1 MYVKRVQLVNCG
13 PIEQLDVTFSLN
25 TNNPKPT
32 VFVGENGSG
41 KTILLSHIVNGLV
54 SAQCA
59 AFPETPEVEVGKVYK
74 LRSPLYIRS
83 GSEYSFAKVDFDND
97 LYTGE
102 ICLNSTKEDYS
113 NSTLKDLLSKDALE
127 LWNSM
132 SNQDHNYIKS
142 NIEVSM
148 EKKIQ
153 EIFSTNCVLYF
164 PSNRFEEPAWLN
176 ELNLKSKAT
185 YMELKNIRGYTDRK
199 VINHSPLHD
208 IRNWL
213 FDLAYDRAAFEIQT
227 TQIGNLA
234 TLNANKTYTPLPS
247 GVPLFSGYKGPAT
260 DTYNTALEVIRR
272 ALRLSSNS
280 RLGIGQRANRVVS
293 IVENEQT
300 LVPNLFQL
308 SSGEVSLLTLF
319 LSILR
324 DSDLSGASIER
335 SSDIQGI
342 VVVDEIDLRLHSIHQ
357 HEILP
362 RLMQMFSNVQFV
374 VTSHSP
380 LFILGLREFFGDD
393 GFDLYRLPSGQ
404 RISAEEFSEF
414 GEAYETFKKTSVYR
428 MDIRTAVEDTQKPI
442 VFVDGTTDIK
452 YFKKASEL
460 LDCREAIANIDIRD
474 GEGDTNLKKTWKAL
488 TTLPAFRNMDQKI
501 VILHDCDSDIED
513 EDGEHIFKRKI
524 SLIED
529 NPIKRGIENLFSR
542 ETIEKAKEHKAA
554 FIDIDPSRTKMER
567 GKKIDVEE
575 SWTVNENEKTN
586 LCNWLCENGTEKDFQ
601 NFKKVFEILREIPG
615 LFPKK

>member
-1 MYVKRVQLVNCG
+1 MVNCG
-13 PIEQLDVTFSLN
+13 PIEQLDVAFSLN
-25 TNNPKPT
+25 TDNPKPT

-59 AFPETPEVEVGKVYK
+59 AFPETPEVEIGKVYK

-97 LYTGE
+97 LHTGE

-132 SNQDHNYIKS
+132 SNQDYNYIKS

-153 EIFSTNCVLYF
+153 EVFSTNCILYF

-199 VINHSPLHD
+199 IINHSPLHD

-213 FDLAYDRAAFEIQT
+213 FDLAYDRTAFEIQT
-227 TQIGNLA
+227 IQYDNLA
-234 TLNANKTYTPLPS
+234 ILNPDKTYKPLPS
-247 GVPLFSGYKGPAT
+247 GLPFFSGYKGPAT
-260 DTYNTALEVIRR
+260 NTYNTVLEVIRC
-272 ALRLSSNS
+272 ALRLGNNF
-280 RLGIGQRANRVVS
+280 RLGISQRANRVVS
-293 IVENEQT
+293 IMENDQI

-324 DSDLSGASIER
+324 DFDLCGASFE
-335 SSDIQGI
+335 SSLDIRGI
-342 VVVDEIDLRLHSIHQ
+342 VVVDEVDLHLHAIHQ
-357 HEILP
+357 YEVLP
-362 RLMQMFSNVQFV
+362 RLIRMFPKVQFV

-380 LFILGLREFFGDD
+380 LFILGLRKFFGDD

-404 RISAEEFSEF
+404 QISAEEFSEF
-414 GEAYETFKKTSVYR
+414 GEAYEAFKKTSAYC

-452 YFKKASEL
+452 YLKKASEL
-460 LDCREAIANIDIRD
+460 LDCQEIVANIEIRD
-474 GEGDTNLKKTWKAL
+474 GEGDDNLKKIWRAL
-488 TTLPAFRNMDQKI
+488 KTLHAFGDIGQKI
-501 VILHDCDSDIED
+501 VILHDCDSDIKN
-513 EDGEHIFKRKI
+513 EDGEHIFKRKA

-601 NFKKVFEILREIPG
+601 NFEKVFEILGEIPE
-615 LFPKK
+615 LFLKE